1 MGMTTRWATA
11 VLLGATLLGG
21 VAYAGSDPAAG
32 AGTLSAPSTPNPG
45 SELPLVLSI
54 RALSLGQT
62 TFPAAPEVERV
73 TAPTGAG
80 TTRWPTGEIA
90 KGVYISVMPACI
102 PGVDEP
108 LGPARRVPA
117 RRR

>member
-1 MGMTTRWATA
+1 M
-11 VLLGATLLGG
+11 
-21 VAYAGSDPAAG
+21 
-32 AGTLSAPSTPNPG
+32 
-45 SELPLVLSI
+45 LSI

-62 TFPAAPEVERV
+62 AFPPAPEVERV

-80 TTRWPTGEIA
+80 STRWPTGEIA

-108 LGPARRVPA
+108 LGPSAAGPVPPPPLAGPAARALGRSP
-117 RRR
+117 RPPRS

>member
-1 MGMTTRWATA
+1 MVIRGVLA
-11 VLLGATLLGG
+11 VALLAATLLGG
-21 VAYAGSDPAAG
+21 LAHAGSDPAA
-32 AGTLSAPSTPNPG
+32 ATPPAPSAQGTG
-45 SELPLVLSI
+45 DLSLVLSI
-54 RALSLGQT
+54 RALAVGVAP
-62 TFPAAPEVERV
+62 FPAAVDADPVK
-73 TAPTGAG
+73 ASTGEG

-108 LGPARRVPA
+108 LVPSRRLPAA

>member
-1 MGMTTRWATA
+1 MEIRSLRM
-11 VLLGATLLGG
+11 VVVLGAALLAG
-21 VAYAGSDPAAG
+21 VAHAGSDPAPA
-32 AGTLSAPSTPNPG
+32 APAAPSMPSPG

-62 TFPAAPEVERV
+62 AFPPAPEVERA

-80 TTRWPTGEIA
+80 STRWPTGEIA

-108 LGPARRVPA
+108 LGPVSRRTGPP